1 MPDTE
6 ARESFPLIL
15 KSYMDQFGMNQT
27 DIAKRLNIS
36 KQTVS
41 DWMNG
46 KKFPRVDKMQQ
57 LADIFGVLLSDMYTP
72 SQQKLIMKEGS
83 SGQIYKL
90 SEDEKR
96 LIDLYRGAEKPARK
110 IAMQTLENNQKKN
123 TLSKAE

>member
-27 DIAKRLNIS
+27 DIAKRLNVS

-72 SQQKLIMKEGS
+72 SHQKLILKES
-83 SGQIYKL
+83 SPGPIYKL
-90 SEDEKR
+90 NDDENR

>member
-1 MPDTE
+1 MPDIE
-6 ARESFPLIL
+6 AREAFPLIL
-15 KSYMDQFGMNQT
+15 KSYMDQFGMNQS
-27 DIAKRLNIS
+27 DIAKQLKVS

-41 DWMNG
+41 EWMNG
-46 KKFPRVDKMQQ
+46 KKFPRVDKMQK

-72 SQQKLIMKEGS
+72 SRQNSTLKENS
-83 SGQIYKL
+83 LAPSYKL
-90 SEDEKR
+90 NDDEKR

>member
-27 DIAKRLNIS
+27 DIAKRLNVS

-110 IAMQTLENNQKKN
+110 IAMQTLENNQEKN

>member
-27 DIAKRLNIS
+27 DIAKRLNVS

>member
-15 KSYMDQFGMNQT
+15 KSNMDQFGMNQT

-110 IAMQTLENNQKKN
+110 IAMQTLENNQEKN

>member
-27 DIAKRLNIS
+27 DIAKRLNVS

-72 SQQKLIMKEGS
+72 SHQKLILKES
-83 SGQIYKL
+83 SPGPIYKL
-90 SEDEKR
+90 NDDEKR